1 MEQGRSVRAPSTG
14 RGERVEVVLVT
25 AVGCHLCDDAKVVLA
40 DLGHRFNLDVREVD
54 LSTDEGTA
62 LARRFGAPFPP
73 LLFVGGAYVGHGRVS
88 RRRLNRVIEHVGI
101 GAAGAPSH
109 DAGDVQGRQAAS
121 PGKDARRRR
130 TSPCVEEEDAAGGV
144 DRRPERGRCCE
155 SGH

>member
-101 GAAGAPSH
+101 GAAGGPPPAP
-109 DAGDVQGRQAAS
+109 GGVCGRQTAAS
-121 PGKDARRRR
+121 GPGSPRRGAL
-130 TSPCVEEEDAAGGV
+130 P
-144 DRRPERGRCCE
+144 
-155 SGH
+155 